1 MIGGSDAQSLKKL
14 KSEGVSQLS
23 AARERPG
30 GFGLPL
36 QPSTGREHDQLI
48 LLPHMTMSFCGCNFM
63 NKYNQRTGSR
73 MDIRV
78 KSCVPRMFA
87 VPDPGTS
94 AISID
99 HVRDMAAVG
108 VMA

>member
-1 MIGGSDAQSLKKL
+1 
-14 KSEGVSQLS
+14 
-23 AARERPG
+23 
-30 GFGLPL
+30 
-36 QPSTGREHDQLI
+36 
-48 LLPHMTMSFCGCNFM
+48 
-63 NKYNQRTGSR
+63 